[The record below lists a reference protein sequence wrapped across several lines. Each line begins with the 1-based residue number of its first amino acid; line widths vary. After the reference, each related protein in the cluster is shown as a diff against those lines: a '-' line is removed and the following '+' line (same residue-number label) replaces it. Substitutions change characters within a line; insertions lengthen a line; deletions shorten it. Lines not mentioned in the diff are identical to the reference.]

1 MADMTQQLDIN
12 FPPPPPVTI
21 PGQYGQGE
29 PVFGDVCPSTHCGAG
44 TVALS
49 VYRYLKDSTGKQTQ
63 YIRREKGRPVADI
76 AADLSKVIEG
86 MNFEWDT
93 LGQAFKYNVGG
104 LSANDE
110 CPEADGGVCVYARHG
125 GSEGH
130 VVCVEL
136 IIKSEQ
142 HEPGSFGGSAHRH
155 MTLFMVKTFGG
166 AAYAT
171 RIANKLA
178 KALGVY

>member
-1 MADMTQQLDIN
+1 MTQQLDIN

-29 PVFGDVCPSTHCGAG
+29 PVFGDVCPSTHCGSG

-49 VYRYLKDSTGKQTQ
+49 VYRYLRDSTGKQTS
-63 YIRREKGRPVADI
+63 YIRREKGRPVKDI
-76 AADLSKVIEG
+76 AAELSEVIKG

-93 LGQAFKYNVGG
+93 LGQPFKYNIGG
-104 LSANDE
+104 LTPDTE
-110 CPEADGGVCVYARHG
+110 CPEATGGVCVYARHG

-136 IIKSEQ
+136 MIQPARDEI
-142 HEPGSFGGSAHRH
+142 GGDGTSMRH

>member
-1 MADMTQQLDIN
+1 MNEQIDIT

-21 PGQYGQGE
+21 PGQYGGE
-29 PVFGDVCPSTHCGAG
+29 PVFGDVCPPSHCGSG
-44 TVALS
+44 TVATS
-49 VYRYLKDSTGKQTQ
+49 VYRYLRDSTGKQTG
-63 YIRREKGRPVADI
+63 YIRREKGRPVKDI
-76 AADLSKVIEG
+76 AADLSKVIKG

-93 LGQAFKYNVGG
+93 LGQPFKYKAGD
-104 LSANDE
+104 LTPETE
-110 CPEADGGVCVYARHG
+110 CPEATGGLCVYARHG

-136 IIKSEQ
+136 IIQPKHDERGGDGTGQ
-142 HEPGSFGGSAHRH
+142 HH
-155 MTLFMVKTFGG
+155 MTLFMVKTFAG